1 MATPGG
7 GTTTVGVTTPGGPT
21 AAVTFGSLESE
32 VVFVEVVGARRGN
45 AAAGCAAIFD
55 KLGAEICVLYFLHC
69 YTSLTHPK
77 RQRCLPLRPLLG
89 FWRLLRLPQ
98 QPLPW
103 EEHLNL

>member
-55 KLGAEICVLYFLHC
+55 KLGAEIRVLQYFLHSNA
-69 YTSLTHPK
+69 SLTHPK
-77 RQRCLPLRPLLG
+77 RQRCLPLRP
-89 FWRLLRLPQ
+89 
-98 QPLPW
+98 
-103 EEHLNL
+103 